1 MLFCERVLYMS
12 HYGLHQMKPDNIK
25 ITIGDSTYEFDPA
38 DPESLN
44 NIQESDR
51 LLLIKLLETLKLD
64 ATNPESIYAPNIS
77 SPEVNNATQSQT
89 ISAKDMSKGDIDAMV
104 ATLMAEERS
113 KRKPGID
120 QRGFL
125 KIIGGVAS
133 VIILLII
140 II

>member
-1 MLFCERVLYMS
+1 
-12 HYGLHQMKPDNIK
+12 MKPDNIK

-38 DPESLN
+38 YPESLN
-44 NIQESDR
+44 NVQESDR
-51 LLLIKLLETLKLD
+51 LLLIELLETLKLD
-64 ATNPESIYAPNIS
+64 AANPEPLYTPYNS
-77 SPEVNNATQSQT
+77 SPEVNKEIQSQN
-89 ISAKDMSKGDIDAMV
+89 ISAKNMSTGDIDAMV

-125 KIIGGVAS
+125 KVIGGVAS
-133 VIILLII
+133 AIVLLII